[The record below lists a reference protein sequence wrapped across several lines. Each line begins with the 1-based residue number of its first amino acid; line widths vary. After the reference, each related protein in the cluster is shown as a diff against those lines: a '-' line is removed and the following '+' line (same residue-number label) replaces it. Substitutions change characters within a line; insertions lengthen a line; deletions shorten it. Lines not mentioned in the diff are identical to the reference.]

1 MRGARAILCP
11 AWQWVDVTAADPG
24 LLVHLKS
31 LRNTVPVPK
40 HWGQKRKYLQ
50 NKRGLEKL
58 PFVLPGASTTP
69 LSRAD
74 SWAIAWNPTLTG
86 GRSRAFVR
94 VGAIPEFIRRTGITE
109 MREAIREK
117 EDSMKMR
124 QKMRERVQP
133 KMGKLNID
141 YQKLHDAF
149 FKYQEKPALTSHGD
163 MCVFGLVGMSARTQS
178 LTRAR
183 RWGGAGRAGTTRA
196 RSLRPSTRTSDQA
209 SSRPSCGYVCRR
221 HGCQRFRHE

>member
-1 MRGARAILCP
+1 
-11 AWQWVDVTAADPG
+11 
-24 LLVHLKS
+24 
-31 LRNTVPVPK
+31 
-40 HWGQKRKYLQ
+40 
-50 NKRGLEKL
+50 
-58 PFVLPGASTTP
+58 
-69 LSRAD
+69 
-74 SWAIAWNPTLTG
+74 
-86 GRSRAFVR
+86 
-94 VGAIPEFIRRTGITE
+94 
-109 MREAIREK
+109 
-117 EDSMKMR
+117 MKMR

-163 MCVFGLVGMSARTQS
+163 MCVFGPVCVSARTQS
-178 LTRAR
+178 LTRAG

-221 HGCQRFRHE
+221 RGCQRFRHDSPFANPTRLPVQIGLCFVLLVAFLATFFLFVR